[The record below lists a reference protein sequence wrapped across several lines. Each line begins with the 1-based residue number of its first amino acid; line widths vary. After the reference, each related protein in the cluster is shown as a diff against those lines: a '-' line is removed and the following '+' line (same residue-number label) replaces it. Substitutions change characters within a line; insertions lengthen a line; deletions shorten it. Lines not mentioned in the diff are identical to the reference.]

1 MKRNVRRTSIAFFAA
16 VSCALLLGACA
27 TAPGDEPRPGRVQ
40 ARQPGETTPEGRTQV
55 INPKPVPGVD
65 LAADTTDAAGTPND
79 TANAPSK
86 RTLYFDYDRFE
97 IKDEYRPIVQAH
109 AKYLRANIQARMLVQ
124 GHADERGSREYNIGL
139 GQRRADSVKNMLS
152 LLGAQEKQIES
163 VSLGEEK
170 PVCTDHAESCWSQNR
185 RVHIRYVDEY

>member
-1 MKRNVRRTSIAFFAA
+1 MKRNPRPNSIALFTAA
-16 VSCALLLGACA
+16 CCALLLGACA
-27 TAPGDEPRPGRVQ
+27 TAPGDEPRPGEVQ
-40 ARQPGETTPEGRTQV
+40 ARPPGETTSEGRSQAVKPT
-55 INPKPVPGVD
+55 PVPGVG
-65 LAADTTDAAGTPND
+65 LASGTTDAAGAPND

-86 RTLYFDYDRFE
+86 RTIYFDYDRFE

-139 GQRRADSVKNMLS
+139 GQRRADSVKNMLT
-152 LLGAQEKQIES
+152 LLGGQEKQIES

-185 RVHIRYVDEY
+185 RVQIRYVDEY